1 MFAGPEAKRIYG
13 QGGDKVLVPQS
24 SCDCGMKDGIPNP
37 ESGVFIFE
45 AQMKIDR
52 LARIGRTPF
61 GNRRVAVGLEGIVS

>member
-1 MFAGPEAKRIYG
+1 
-13 QGGDKVLVPQS
+13 
-24 SCDCGMKDGIPNP
+24 MKDGIPNP